1 MNTTILRKLL
11 VLAAIGL
18 FSQFATAQGDANGL
32 AVKQIADIVVGL
44 NHFPSDADIAT
55 LIGIIADGELAQGVR
70 DMANTVAN
78 IEHSANEEGRG
89 AMEAIQANSQAPD
102 RAKVL
107 AGMIIS
113 ALSWE
118 DAHGIQGDRDKNDK
132 DVTGP
137 RPAGVSCPPRFGP
150 SPDRDGRVGQGG
162 DGDGIPGPASDVR
175 RPARPKG

>member
-1 MNTTILRKLL
+1 MNTKILRKLI

-18 FSQFATAQGDANGL
+18 FSQLATAQSDPNAA

-55 LIGIIADGELAQGVR
+55 LDGIIANGELAQGVR

-89 AMEAIQANSQAPD
+89 AMEAIQTSSQAPD

-107 AGMIIS
+107 AGIIANFS
-113 ALSWE
+113 
-118 DAHGIQGDRDKNDK
+118 HG
-132 DVTGP
+132 
-137 RPAGVSCPPRFGP
+137 
-150 SPDRDGRVGQGG
+150 
-162 DGDGIPGPASDVR
+162 ASDDSKAQLVQLF
-175 RPARPKG
+175 P